1 LGRSAGEDGGTRP
14 RRTRTT
20 SSDIRVP
27 YTNTLWAAAA
37 AAADAGG
44 GGDAMGER
52 GSGE

>member
-14 RRTRTT
+14 RSTRTT

-27 YTNTLWAAAA
+27 YTNTLWAAP